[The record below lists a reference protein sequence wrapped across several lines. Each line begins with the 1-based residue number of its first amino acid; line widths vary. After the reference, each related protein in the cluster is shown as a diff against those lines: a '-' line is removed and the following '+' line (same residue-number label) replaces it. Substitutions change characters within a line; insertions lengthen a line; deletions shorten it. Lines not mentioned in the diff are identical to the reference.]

1 MRTRSN
7 GEFRKL
13 GLCSIVVLIF
23 AALSPF
29 WCLAQDNTVGSAIQA
44 QIPQSPPSDPK
55 PKDDVPKNIQLRV
68 QSNLV
73 TTPVTVINR
82 ATGDYVYNLTKDDF
96 RIYDNGIPQQIQR
109 FDWESHKLATVL
121 VIQNSDSIAPLLG
134 DVKQLAPLFSQLMLG
149 PNSESAVLFFSDNV
163 QRSQNFSSSDDL
175 LDKTLHSIKPGGNK
189 ARLNDALMQAMNMLD
204 PRPKDERRVIVVL
217 STGYDKGS
225 VSAKDEV
232 IRRASASEV
241 EIYGLG
247 LSLAKGF
254 WNRQPEPQVTMDPL
268 DQNVTGPHI
277 PGTVQTPSASTQ
289 QRGVPTDPTQGIE
302 AIARAGKSKVF
313 DNDVEAYAHYTGGV
327 FYAQWSS
334 SALQMHLSK
343 IASEIHGQYE
353 LAYVPDN
360 LAKVGFHRLEIK
372 VNRPGVK
379 VRARPGYFYVGP
391 KR

>member
-1 MRTRSN
+1 MCTRSK
-7 GEFRKL
+7 GGFRKL
-13 GLCSIVVLIF
+13 GLCSIAVLTF
-23 AALSPF
+23 GALSAF
-29 WCLAQDNTVGSAIQA
+29 WCLAQDNTVGSAIRA
-44 QIPQSPPSDPK
+44 QIPQSPPSNPQPKSDP
-55 PKDDVPKNIQLRV
+55 PKTIQLRV
-68 QSNLV
+68 QSNMV

-82 ATGDYVYNLTKDDF
+82 ATGEYVYNLTKDDF
-96 RIYDNGIPQQIQR
+96 RIYDNGIQQQIQR
-109 FDWESHKLATVL
+109 FDWASHKLATVL
-121 VIQNSDSIAPLLG
+121 VIQNSNSIAPLLG

-149 PNSESAVLFFSDNV
+149 PNGESAVLFFSDNIQKV
-163 QRSQNFSSSDDL
+163 QDFSNSDDV
-175 LDKTLHSIKPGGNK
+175 LDKSLHSIKPGGTK
-189 ARLNDALMQAMNMLD
+189 ARLNDALMQAMNMLE
-204 PRPKDERRVIVVL
+204 PRPRDERRVIVVL
-217 STGYDKGS
+217 STGYDSGS

-254 WNRQPEPQVTMDPL
+254 WNRKPEPQVAMDPL

-289 QRGVPTDPTQGIE
+289 QRGVPTNPTQGIE

-313 DNDVEAYAHYTGGV
+313 DNDMETYTHYTGGV

-334 SALQMHLSK
+334 SALQMNLSK

-353 LAYVPDN
+353 VAYVPDN
-360 LAKVGFHRLEIK
+360 LAKVGFHRLEVK
-372 VNRPGVK
+372 VNRPDVK
-379 VRARPGYFYVGP
+379 VRARPGYFYLGP